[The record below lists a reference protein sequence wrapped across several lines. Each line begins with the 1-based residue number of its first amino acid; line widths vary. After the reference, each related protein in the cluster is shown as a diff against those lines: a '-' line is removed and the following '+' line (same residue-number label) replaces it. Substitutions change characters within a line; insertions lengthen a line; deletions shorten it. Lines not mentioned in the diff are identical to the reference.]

1 MKEIIRKNRIV
12 PVVKIEDAGKAA
24 DLARAVEKGG
34 LNVIE
39 ITFRTEAAE
48 EAIKR
53 IKKEVPEMLV
63 GAGTVLTL
71 ENLEK
76 AINAGS
82 DFIVSPGFNPKIV
95 DSCLERNIP
104 VFPGVMT
111 PTEVEA
117 AMDKGLKTL
126 KFFPAEVAGGTA
138 MLKSLSAV
146 YNVDFMP
153 TGGIGIKNMS
163 DYLSLSNVLCVGGSW
178 MVKADLINNEEY
190 EKISQLVREALEL
203 TKGE

>member
-1 MKEIIRKNRIV
+1 
-12 PVVKIEDAGKAA
+12 
-24 DLARAVEKGG
+24 
-34 LNVIE
+34 
-39 ITFRTEAAE
+39 
-48 EAIKR
+48 
-53 IKKEVPEMLV
+53 MLV
-63 GAGTVLTL
+63 GAGTVLTI

-82 DFIVSPGFNPKIV
+82 DFIVAPGFNPEIV
-95 DSCLERNIP
+95 DCCLEKNIP

-117 AMDKGLKTL
+117 AMAKGLKTL
-126 KFFPAEVAGGTA
+126 KFFPAEVAGGAA

-153 TGGIGIKNMS
+153 TGGIGIKNMN

-178 MVKADLINNEEY
+178 MVKADLINKGEF
-190 EKISQLVREALEL
+190 EKISQLVKEALEL
-203 TKGE
+203 SRGN

>member
-1 MKEIIRKNRIV
+1 MLDIIRKNKIV
-12 PVVKIEDAGKAA
+12 PVVKIEDAGKAV
-24 DLARAVEKGG
+24 DLARSVEKGG

-39 ITFRTEAAE
+39 ITFRTEEAE
-48 EAIKR
+48 ESIKR
-53 IKKEVPEMLV
+53 IKKEASGMLV

-71 ENLEK
+71 ENLKK

-104 VFPGVMT
+104 VFPGVIT

-138 MLKSLSAV
+138 MLKSLAAV

-153 TGGIGIKNMS
+153 TGGIGIKNMM
-163 DYLSLSNVLCVGGSW
+163 DYLSLSNVLCIGGSW
-178 MVKADLINNEEY
+178 MVKADLINNGEF
-190 EKISQLVREALEL
+190 EKISQLVKEAVKLSKE
-203 TKGE
+203 E